1 MLPYL
6 STTQLHLGP
15 ITIQSWGLFVALGF
29 VIGGTAAAWLT
40 KRRGLKPEVVW
51 DMLGWLLLSSMIF
64 GRVFFV
70 LFYYPGYFIER
81 PLEVFAIWQ
90 GGMSMMGGL
99 FGAALVAVIYF
110 KVKKLNWFQYSDAMI
125 FGLPIGYAIGRIGCF
140 LIHDHPG
147 IPTTFF
153 LGVQYPDG
161 IIRHD
166 LGLYEIFV
174 GLILFLV
181 FLAWQKKARVGFFLA
196 TFLSGYGV
204 ARLLLDFLRLDDPRF
219 AFLTAGQYF
228 SLLLLV
234 GGILIFVKSKKI
246 KKV

>member
-1 MLPYL
+1 VLPYFTL
-6 STTQLHLGP
+6 IQLHLGP
-15 ITIQSWGLFVALGF
+15 IAIQAWGLFVTLGF
-29 VIGGTAAAWLT
+29 VVGGAVASWLT

-51 DMLGWLLLSSMIF
+51 DMLGWLLLSSMVF

-99 FGAALVAVIYF
+99 FGAALVAIIYF
-110 KVKKLNWFQYSDAMI
+110 KRKKLDWFQYSDAII

-147 IPTTFF
+147 IPTSFF

-174 GLILFLV
+174 GLILFLI
-181 FLAWQKKARVGFFLA
+181 FLAWQKRAKVGFFLS
-196 TFLSGYGV
+196 TFLIGYGV

-228 SLLLLV
+228 GLLLLA
-234 GGILIFVKSKKI
+234 GGILVFVKSQKI